1 MWRVGLPLSSQ
12 ERGQG
17 VRPLPYNAPM
27 STRAIVGLGNPGMF
41 YARTRHNLGYRVVA
55 LLAKQ
60 SSARLKTGKYNAA
73 AARTTIEG
81 VTTWLMQPLTMMN
94 GSGAAVGALVTGAS
108 LQPADVLVVCDDIYL
123 PLGTLRLRPSGGD
136 GGHNGLSS
144 IIEVLGTEAF
154 PRLRMG
160 VGQPPAGMD
169 YPTYVLHGFA
179 KPERAA
185 ADAMVERAA
194 ECARAWLTEDFEKV
208 MGRYN
213 ATPNGDD

>member
-1 MWRVGLPLSSQ
+1 MP
-12 ERGQG
+12 
-17 VRPLPYNAPM
+17 A
-27 STRAIVGLGNPGMF
+27 RAIVGLGNPGVF
-41 YARTRHNLGYRVVA
+41 YARTRHNLGFRVVW

-60 SSARLKTGKYNAA
+60 AGARLKTGKYSAA
-73 AARTTIEG
+73 AARTTLDG
-81 VTTWLMQPLTMMN
+81 VTTWLLQPLTMMN

-136 GGHNGLSS
+136 GGHNGLAS

-160 VGQPPAGMD
+160 IGAPPAGMD
-169 YPTYVLHGFA
+169 YPTYVLRGFA
-179 KPERAA
+179 KPERADA
-185 ADAMVERAA
+185 EAMVERAA

-208 MGRYN
+208 MGQFN
-213 ATPNGDD
+213 ALPDDGR